1 MSSGV
6 RSISN
11 MERSILAYCSR
22 VDGATSIP
30 IKKAAQL
37 SSSIVRSCVRQKVVN
52 CPARDILCTHGGGAH
67 ISRAASFPLF
77 VRLAQSGDVG
87 DSPYHI
93 RASLADKLHFPSRR
107 LRRAIQEIG
116 WSVGGSVRRL

>member
-6 RSISN
+6 RFISN

-37 SSSIVRSCVRQKVVN
+37 SSSIVRSCVRHKVVN
-52 CPARDILCTHGGGAH
+52 CPARVILGFHFDGTH
-67 ISRAASFPLF
+67 IYRAASFPLF
-77 VRLAQSGDVG
+77 VWLAQSGDVG
-87 DSPYHI
+87 ASSYHS
-93 RASLADKLHFPSRR
+93 RASLADKLHFPSR
-107 LRRAIQEIG
+107 
-116 WSVGGSVRRL
+116 